1 MLAGVLLACSRP
13 GPDIGWLA
21 LVALVPLFVAWRGV
35 GARRGAWLG
44 FVTGATYNGIVLS
57 WAWYFGAVAI
67 VPFVAWVALYPAI
80 VGAVIGALD
89 RRGVR
94 HPLLTAAVWVVGEG
108 LLARWPLGGFSWG
121 EVGYA
126 FHDIAAMRSLGA
138 LGGLGLISFVAVA
151 INDAIAT
158 ALVERSS
165 GRVRI
170 GLIVPVLGLAALTIG
185 WHAVRPTPT
194 TTGELRYALLQGN
207 DVNRDLT
214 GEEFFGSPATGFEN
228 LLVYNHFELA
238 ASLEGEYDLIVFPES
253 SFPDA
258 PNAPDPVDFPLARWP
273 EQLGDGARAHKSYV
287 LANGAGDAP
296 DGRAR
301 NLNVLWSPEGEI
313 IGEYAK
319 RHLVPF
325 GEWVPWRSTIERFV
339 DAIDQIPRDFA
350 PGTSPGRFEIRGTP
364 IATIICFESM
374 FGAEVR
380 PLVRDGAELIVVS
393 TNNRS
398 YRRSSNSEQHLAAA
412 QIRAVETG
420 RPVLQA
426 SVSGITG
433 VVEADGRVIAT
444 QPLFENGVVSGTIAT
459 RGGMTPYVRFGDW
472 VLWGSAAGAG
482 LALVFV
488 VVRRRSVDSPADE

>member
-1 MLAGVLLACSRP
+1 
-13 GPDIGWLA
+13 
-21 LVALVPLFVAWRGV
+21 
-35 GARRGAWLG
+35 
-44 FVTGATYNGIVLS
+44 
-57 WAWYFGAVAI
+57 
-67 VPFVAWVALYPAI
+67 
-80 VGAVIGALD
+80 
-89 RRGVR
+89 
-94 HPLLTAAVWVVGEG
+94 
-108 LLARWPLGGFSWG
+108 
-121 EVGYA
+121 
-126 FHDIAAMRSLGA
+126 
-138 LGGLGLISFVAVA
+138 
-151 INDAIAT
+151 
-158 ALVERSS
+158 
-165 GRVRI
+165 
-170 GLIVPVLGLAALTIG
+170 
-185 WHAVRPTPT
+185 
-194 TTGELRYALLQGN
+194 LRYALLQGN

-214 GEEFFGSPATGFEN
+214 DEEFFGSPSTGFEN

-258 PNAPDPVDFPLARWP
+258 PNAPDVDDFPLARWP
-273 EQLGDGARAHKSYV
+273 EQLGDVARAHNSYV

-301 NLNVLWSPEGEI
+301 NLNVLWSPDGEI
-313 IGEYAK
+313 VGEYAK

-350 PGTSPGRFEIRGTP
+350 SGTSPGRFEIRGTP

-444 QPLFENGVVSGTIAT
+444 QPLFENGIVSGTIST

-472 VLWGSAAGAG
+472 VLWGSAVTTG

-488 VVRRRSVDSPADE
+488 FARRRSVDSTADE